1 MKMIRKKYLNTFIA
15 LILIFT
21 AVSMPLHTLASKADY
36 SQVATSAEKTTSVSV
51 GKYGMLPIYGRDVK
65 DGTYSI
71 QVESSSSMFRVV
83 EAKLTVQDGQM
94 EAVLTLSG
102 KSYLW
107 LYMGTGKEAAKIN
120 DASAY
125 IGYKEDADGMYTY
138 TVPVEALDKG
148 IDCAAFSKNKEKWYD
163 RVILFDA
170 SSLPEDALLVDLPDY
185 EMIEDAIEALENGGA
200 GSNDSSTVQDENGSA
215 DSNGSSAVRD
225 ENGVLVI
232 KNSDAE
238 NADQTDAAGDSLND
252 VADHV
257 AEDASD
263 PNAED
268 ATGKS
273 AEEAMEINMADGEY
287 AIEVTLVGGSGKA
300 TVNSPTYLYV
310 RDGKAY
316 ARLIWSSSN
325 YDYMIV
331 EGKKYLNMNT
341 DGGNSTF
348 EIPITAMDEEM
359 AVIADTT
366 AMGTPHEVSYSLT
379 FYSESIGSKNQMP
392 QEAAKRVVV
401 IAIIIIVG
409 GGILNHIL
417 NKKK

>member
-1 MKMIRKKYLNTFIA
+1 MKKKNYFNKIIA
-15 LILIFT
+15 LALISIIVWIP
-21 AVSMPLHTLASKADY
+21 VSVLAANADY
-36 SQVATSAEKTTSVSV
+36 SQVATSSEKTTSVSV

-65 DGTYSI
+65 DGTYAI
-71 QVESSSSMFRVV
+71 KVESSSSMFRVV
-83 EAKLTVQDGQM
+83 EAALTVTDGQM

-107 LYMGTGKEAAKIN
+107 LYMGTGEEAAKIN
-120 DASAY
+120 DTSAY
-125 IGYKEDADGMYTY
+125 IGFQEDADGMYTY

-148 IDCAAFSKNKEKWYD
+148 INCAAFSKNKEKWYD
-163 RVILFDA
+163 RVLLFDA
-170 SSLPEDALLVDLPDY
+170 STLPEDALLVELPDY
-185 EMIEDAIEALENGGA
+185 DMIEEAIEAMENGGA
-200 GSNDSSTVQDENGSA
+200 SGGNTSVQSNTEGSIASENHTAIGE
-215 DSNGSSAVRD
+215 NETD

-232 KNSDAE
+232 KNS
-238 NADQTDAAGDSLND
+238 S
-252 VADHV
+252 
-257 AEDASD
+257 AEDSSQTTVTD
-263 PNAED
+263 STAED
-268 ATGKS
+268 ATGKD
-273 AEEAMEINMADGEY
+273 AEAAMDINMADGEY
-287 AIEVTLVGGSGKA
+287 AIEVTLAGGSGKA

-331 EGKKYLNMNT
+331 ENEKYLNMNA

-359 AVIADTT
+359 TVIADTT

-379 FYSESIGSKNQMP
+379 FYSESIGSKSQMP

-401 IAIIIIVG
+401 IAVIIIVG